1 MSHRPHFYVRRF
13 VAADPGESPNAYVPM
28 ITVEIRAFWPDL
40 EKPKVAAILTDAYIE
55 AMGELGEQPRIE
67 APGLGWPG

>member
-13 VAADPGESPNAYVPM
+13 VGADPGQSPNAYKPL

-40 EKPKVAAILTDAYIE
+40 EKPKVAAILTDAYME
-55 AMGELGEQPRIE
+55 AMRELGADPHLDAQN
-67 APGLGWPG
+67 LGWPS